1 LSTSIVEY
9 ISAERAILFFLAREN
24 SNSGS
29 REPDF
34 NFLVSIDI
42 RQLLAKSLTFD
53 MHMVLALWIINDI
66 NEIERGKEMR
76 KSVLWEDQ

>member
-1 LSTSIVEY
+1 
-9 ISAERAILFFLAREN
+9 LFFLAREN